1 MQLNELIISR
11 NRYNFEHQGTAAGG
25 ISGRIAFSDVNKC
38 EVTLVLRP
46 DHIDKILAIV
56 AQSMV
61 DTTRELVTELT
72 TNVIEHAAQTPAL
85 ALDAA

>member
-11 NRYNFEHQGTAAGG
+11 NRYNFEHQGVAAGG

-38 EVTLVLRP
+38 EVTLVLKP
-46 DHIDKILAIV
+46 EHIDKILAIV
-56 AQSMV
+56 AGSMV

-72 TNVIEHAAQTPAL
+72 ANVIQHAAQIPAMT
-85 ALDAA
+85 LDA

>member
-11 NRYNFEHQGTAAGG
+11 NRYNFEHQGVVAGG

-46 DHIDKILAIV
+46 EHIDKILAIV
-56 AQSMV
+56 AQSMI

-72 TNVIEHAAQTPAL
+72 TNVIEHAAHMPAI
-85 ALDAA
+85 ALEA

>member
-11 NRYNFEHQGTAAGG
+11 NRYNFEHQGVSPGG
-25 ISGRIAFSDVNKC
+25 ISGRIAFSDTNKC

-72 TNVIEHAAQTPAL
+72 ANVIQHAAQIPAL
-85 ALDAA
+85 SLDA